1 MSAGAPKDWLFFAIN
16 EAFFHKAGEGTNHP
30 GFIGG
35 IECKVGVLPIAQHTE
50 AAELTALDVD
60 ELAGVF
66 LRATADFGGLQA
78 SGGLHHAEFD
88 RKTMA
93 IPARN
98 KWGAE
103 ACHRAG
109 FDHEI
114 LENFIESGAHV
125 HVAVRE
131 RRAVVQQ
138 IQGRVFPV
146 FLNFLVESG
155 RLPIGEHF
163 GFALRQTGLHR
174 KIGFWEIDGVFVSA
188 HEKPKPLT
196 AQLPRVND
204 PSSLYRNRMK
214 KGDQSRW

>member
-16 EAFFHKAGEGTNHP
+16 EAFFDKAGEGTNHP
-30 GFIGG
+30 SLIGR
-35 IECKVGVLPIAQHTE
+35 IESEVGVLPITQHTE

-60 ELAGVF
+60 ELASVF
-66 LRATADFGGLQA
+66 LRAAANFGGLQA
-78 SGGLHHAEFD
+78 SRGLHHAEFD

-125 HVAVRE
+125 HVAVRKW
-131 RRAVVQQ
+131 RAVVQQ
-138 IQGRVFPV
+138 IQRRVFPI
-146 FLNFLVESG
+146 FLNLLVEPS
-155 RLPIGEHF
+155 RLPFSEHL
-163 GFALRQTGLHR
+163 GFALRQTGLHW

-196 AQLPRVND
+196 AAPPWVND